1 MLQLDPYSTKIVAD
15 HLHRALI
22 RDADAER
29 LAAQLDHPSPQRTA
43 WVRLAAAGVQRL
55 AQALAAGR
63 SAPARSS

>member
-1 MLQLDPYSTKIVAD
+1 MLQLDPYSTKLAAD
-15 HLHRALI
+15 QLHRELI
-22 RDADAER
+22 RAADAAR

-43 WVRLAAAGVQRL
+43 WLRLAAASVQRL